1 MVSEVTAY
9 QEKLL
14 PQDWFSNGLGAK
26 FTALGAGWG
35 LCAWW
40 HWWCLT
46 AVFKRGD
53 EPGASKSCRGA

>member
-26 FTALGAGWG
+26 FTALSG
-35 LCAWW
+35 LGPM
-40 HWWCLT
+40 CLV
-46 AVFKRGD
+46 ALVVPYR
-53 EPGASKSCRGA
+53 CVRVW